1 MTGNTHKPSFY
12 FLISVMVLF
21 FTTGCTDNKGGEK
34 ENMALIQRTNPPA
47 LDVRSTTYQKDGL
60 PEKVKKE
67 VAGLDG
73 IYDVVVVQNGKKV
86 LVAYKV
92 NHMRRFQMKKIEKNV
107 NEHLNKKFNG
117 KEFIVSS
124 DYKIFLEAVRL
135 NEMLMDQDVPEKKAK
150 KKFKEIESLEK
161 ELT

>member
-1 MTGNTHKPSFY
+1 MTGKTNKPSFY
-12 FLISVMVLF
+12 FLISVIVLF
-21 FTTGCTDNKGGEK
+21 FTAGCTDSKGGEK
-34 ENMALIQRTNPPA
+34 ENMALIQRTNSPA
-47 LDVRSTTYQKDGL
+47 LDVRSSTYQKDGL

-92 NHMRRFQMKKIEKNV
+92 NHMRRFQMKKIENNV
-107 NEHLNKKFNG
+107 NERLNKTFKG
-117 KEFIVSS
+117 YEFIVSS

-135 NEMLMDQDVPEKKAK
+135 NEMLMDKDVPEKKAK
-150 KKFKEIESLEK
+150 EKFDKIESLQK